1 MIRLGARAVRKM
13 SAPAVRRL
21 GAPAVKRLGPPAV
34 RKIDASAV
42 RRLGARAVRKL
53 SAPLAVRWL
62 IRNCRIQRLFLLL
75 IQESTVHRT
84 QITDQEPSLN
94 T

>member
-1 MIRLGARAVRKM
+1 M

-42 RRLGARAVRKL
+42 RRLGARAVIARDEVGGRAFNDEKVVIINNDKFICV
-53 SAPLAVRWL
+53 SV
-62 IRNCRIQRLFLLL
+62 CC
-75 IQESTVHRT
+75 
-84 QITDQEPSLN
+84 
-94 T
+94 

>member
-1 MIRLGARAVRKM
+1 M

-42 RRLGARAVRKL
+42 RRLGAHAVIARDEVGGRAFNDEKIVIINNDKFICV
-53 SAPLAVRWL
+53 SV
-62 IRNCRIQRLFLLL
+62 CC
-75 IQESTVHRT
+75 
-84 QITDQEPSLN
+84 
-94 T
+94 